1 MTFSEKDAEDV
12 RLARP
17 VAITDLWDFDDR
29 VDRLDSLIGRFTDAV
44 ERLGKINERLLEFYQ
59 QELIRRKELGEEGND
74 GKCKRKNK
82 SMA

>member
-17 VAITDLWDFDDR
+17 VAVTDLWDFDDR

-44 ERLGKINERLLEFYQ
+44 ERLEKINERFIELYQ
-59 QELIRRKELGEEGND
+59 QERIRNRELSKEGNR
-74 GKCKRKNK
+74 GRHKRKDK
-82 SMA
+82 TLR